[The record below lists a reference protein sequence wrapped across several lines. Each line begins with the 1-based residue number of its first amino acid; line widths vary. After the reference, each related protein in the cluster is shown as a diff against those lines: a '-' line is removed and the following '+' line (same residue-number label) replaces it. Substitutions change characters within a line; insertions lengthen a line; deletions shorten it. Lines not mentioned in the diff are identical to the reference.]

1 MKTEYRSQLRAGERI
16 GHRYALAIP
25 TAALSGATG
34 TLLGR
39 QAGTSIDFQEHRDY
53 QPGDDL
59 RRMDWNIY
67 ARSDRLAVKLYREEV
82 IPHLDLILDG
92 SKSMAL
98 EGTGKAEALCRL
110 AAALAVAAEKSAC
123 THAVWFG
130 RKGFHRLN
138 NDRNLPSTWDGMVFE
153 GDRSLETDLHLMPP
167 TLRRMGLRVLIS
179 DLLWLGDPLPVVR
192 RLAHQ
197 AAELLVVQ
205 LLAQADVDPPGRG
218 SYRLAD
224 SETGEELDLFI
235 DAHAEQRYRT
245 ALAEH
250 QRLWQ
255 QACRQTRARFLP
267 IIAEPLLKQESL
279 RPLEELGFLMA
290 A

>member
-1 MKTEYRSQLRAGERI
+1 MNSTYRAQLLAGEQL
-16 GHRYALAIP
+16 GHRYGLSIP

-59 RRMDWNIY
+59 RRIDWNIF

-82 IPHLDLILDG
+82 IPHLDLVLDG
-92 SKSMAL
+92 SRSMAL
-98 EGTGKAEALCRL
+98 ENTGKAQALCRL
-110 AAALAVAAEKSAC
+110 AAALAVAAENSSC
-123 THAVWFG
+123 THSVWFG
-130 RKGFHRLN
+130 REGFHRLA
-138 NDRNLPSTWDGMVFE
+138 NDRNLPSTWDGLAFE
-153 GDRSLETDLHLMPP
+153 GSRSLEEDLHLMPP
-167 TLRRMGLRVLIS
+167 GLRRMGLRVLIS
-179 DLLWLGDPLPVVR
+179 DLLWVGDPLPVLR
-192 RLAHQ
+192 RLAEQ

-205 LLAQADVDPPGRG
+205 LLAQADIDPPGRG

-235 DAHAEQRYRT
+235 DASAEQRYRT
-245 ALAEH
+245 ALIEH

-255 QACRQTRARFLP
+255 QACRQTRARFVP
-267 IIAEPLLKQESL
+267 IVAESLLEQESL
-279 RPLEELGFLMA
+279 RPLAEMGFLLA